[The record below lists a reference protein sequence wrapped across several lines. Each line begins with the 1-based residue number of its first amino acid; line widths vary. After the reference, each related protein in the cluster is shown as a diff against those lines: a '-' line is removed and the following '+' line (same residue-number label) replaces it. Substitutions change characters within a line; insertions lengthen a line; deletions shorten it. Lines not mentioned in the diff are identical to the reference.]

1 MLKNKWKRNLGR
13 RRIVLSSD
21 EYFRSK
27 LEKSKLFKE
36 SKENAEIMIKQKMRE
51 IDNSALKEKI
61 INFYFALINDI
72 DFLLRYDID
81 RDPQVF
87 IYMKD
92 KIKNELSASHLMLQ
106 IQEISSFQQFG
117 GKDLNIDF
125 KNYYE
130 SNLQDDIA
138 MEDEST

>member
-1 MLKNKWKRNLGR
+1 
-13 RRIVLSSD
+13 
-21 EYFRSK
+21 
-27 LEKSKLFKE
+27 
-36 SKENAEIMIKQKMRE
+36 MRE
-51 IDNSALKEKI
+51 IDNSGLKEKI

-106 IQEISSFQQFG
+106 IQEISSF
-117 GKDLNIDF
+117 
-125 KNYYE
+125 
-130 SNLQDDIA
+130 
-138 MEDEST
+138 